1 MICHRYDYGADADN
15 DDVEEED
22 DADADDYGDDNDDD
36 VRGNWNV
43 SSEEGIEAKTV
54 DIWEA
59 RPAEGDPWYA
69 DHHHMECND
78 DCTNF
83 DESIMIKTVSNPTTP
98 IDDCMTN
105 HNDDCD
111 KRGVGGI
118 TMVMIELLQVKNREM
133 AGFHVHAPRRDF
145 NFQCQEYLWKL
156 VSIFFSF
163 WHKTPLPLSLLQPGA
178 TQIKVTLLAP
188 GESDVKVSSFPKSD
202 SWHAFLLWEHPNI
215 FGGDFRRS
223 VRYPGF
229 HNIITIISWHWR
241 HQPTIWLLKLCPWPW
256 INFYAFSW

>member
-22 DADADDYGDDNDDD
+22 DADADDYGDDNDDDDD

-69 DHHHMECND
+69 DHHHKDCNEN
-78 DCTNF
+78 CTNF
-83 DESIMIKTVSNPTTP
+83 NESIMIKTVSNPTTP

-118 TMVMIELLQVKNREM
+118 KMVMIELLQVKNKEM
-133 AGFHVHAPRRDF
+133 AGFDVHAPRRAF
-145 NFQCQEYLWKL
+145 NFQCQKCLWKL

-163 WHKTPLPLSLLQPGA
+163 WHKNPLPSLPLTAWCYTNKSHFAAARGKWCKGVLIS
-178 TQIKVTLLAP
+178 QIRQLTCFSIVRASKH
-188 GESDVKVSSFPKSD
+188 F
-202 SWHAFLLWEHPNI
+202 W
-215 FGGDFRRS
+215 GGF
-223 VRYPGF
+223 
-229 HNIITIISWHWR
+229 
-241 HQPTIWLLKLCPWPW
+241 
-256 INFYAFSW
+256 